1 MKGKHMDAREQ
12 LMYLLEKY
20 YMGKYETST
29 FADEFSRIYDL
40 ETDYSQLSNREHEL
54 MKGLSIITARFSS
67 NEEDLKIPNA
77 YFSEKEVKQK
87 ATKVFLE
94 LTKK

>member
-1 MKGKHMDAREQ
+1 
-12 LMYLLEKY
+12 
-20 YMGKYETST
+20 
-29 FADEFSRIYDL
+29 
-40 ETDYSQLSNREHEL
+40 

-77 YFSEKEVKQK
+77 YFSEKEVKQN

-94 LTKK
+94 LTKNR